1 MDLNTVFCFLTFD
14 MENACKYVINAWFAA
29 WEWLQFEGSLG
40 DTLWAIK

>member
-1 MDLNTVFCFLTFD
+1 MDLSTMFPTFD
-14 MENACKYVINAWFAA
+14 MENASKCVINARFAA